1 MDGHLQ
7 VIRIGLEFRS
17 CQDSLPPSLVR
28 KEGKKERRK
37 EEKEEKKKRIR
48 RVRKISLPG
57 RIDV

>member
-17 CQDSLPPSLVR
+17 CQDSLPPHSS
-28 KEGKKERRK
+28 EKKERRK
-37 EEKEEKKKRIR
+37 EEKEEKKKRIG